1 MLTTL
6 NVVRADLSVESVYV
20 SPAFGIFRD
29 TPALLERLSARLQ
42 SHAPQL
48 QNMKLERGTDN
59 SFGDLHVV
67 CHLYAFRVGVRVY
80 AEKVSV
86 ICINV
91 LDNEV
96 ERFSSLIVDALSAVK
111 EYQPT
116 VAFRTHTMSVALHGT
131 LGGKSVREYLS
142 TFVRNVPSGLGP
154 HTGNGGVMYYGPED
168 DRILSTMTVDLSAM
182 VSDGLF
188 VRPYVVWDAKKV
200 EIGALPVRAAGFI
213 RQALGAFGLE
223 VPSLRLS

>member
-1 MLTTL
+1 MPTTL
-6 NVVRADLSVESVYV
+6 SVIKADLSVESVYV
-20 SPAFGIFRD
+20 NPAFGLFRD
-29 TPALLERLSARLQ
+29 TPALLQHLFVRLQ

-48 QNMKLERGTDN
+48 QNMKLERGADN

-91 LDNEV
+91 LEDEV
-96 ERFSSLIVDALSAVK
+96 ERFSALIVDALSAVR
-111 EYQPT
+111 EYQPA

-131 LGGKSVREYLS
+131 LGGQSVKEYLA

-168 DRILSTMTVDLSAM
+168 DRILSTMTLDLSGM

-188 VRPYVVWDAKKV
+188 IRPHVVWDANKV
-200 EIGALPVRAAGFI
+200 DIRNLPARATGFI

-223 VPSLRLS
+223 VSALRLS